1 MAIYSSSLIE
11 PASLQSREAG
21 NAAGESQVLRRR
33 KILHIVGCMSRGGV
47 ETWLMHIMR
56 NIDRNQFEL
65 HFLVNSETACAYD
78 EEILSLGG
86 KIHYGGHPDRLT
98 KYARE
103 FQAVVRDHGPFD
115 AVHSH
120 VYWYSG
126 FVAWLG
132 HQAGIPIRI
141 AHSHTAVSA
150 RPWKIHRRAYQTL
163 MRALIMRYATHRI
176 GVSQQAGE
184 ALFGHK
190 PEKQYTLLHYG
201 MDFRPF
207 LQPESADKVRQRL
220 GIAPGRKVIGH
231 VGRFVPVKNHAFIVE
246 FFDRIVKSGV
256 DAHLLLVGDGL
267 LSPSVKAQIES
278 RGLSQRCTF
287 AGLQPN
293 VVPFFSA
300 MDVFVLPS
308 LWEGLPLVTFEAQ
321 AAGLPVVASTAV
333 PEEVA
338 AIPRLVER
346 IPLSA
351 GADGW
356 ASALS
361 RVLKEPS
368 RRRGDEPMLLQSSS
382 FGLPACLE
390 VLSGIYMGN
399 N

>member
-1 MAIYSSSLIE
+1 
-11 PASLQSREAG
+11 
-21 NAAGESQVLRRR
+21 
-33 KILHIVGCMSRGGV
+33 
-47 ETWLMHIMR
+47 
-56 NIDRNQFEL
+56 
-65 HFLVNSETACAYD
+65 
-78 EEILSLGG
+78 
-86 KIHYGGHPDRLT
+86 
-98 KYARE
+98 
-103 FQAVVRDHGPFD
+103 
-115 AVHSH
+115 
-120 VYWYSG
+120 
-126 FVAWLG
+126 
-132 HQAGIPIRI
+132 
-141 AHSHTAVSA
+141 
-150 RPWKIHRRAYQTL
+150 
-163 MRALIMRYATHRI
+163 MRALIMRYTTHRI
-176 GVSQQAGE
+176 GVSQQAGQ
-184 ALFGHK
+184 ALFGRK
-190 PEKQYTLLHYG
+190 PAKPCTLLHYG

-246 FFDRIVKSGV
+246 FFDRIVQSGV
-256 DAHLLLVGDGL
+256 DAHLLLVGDGP

-287 AGLQPN
+287 AGLQPD

-300 MDVFVLPS
+300 MDAFVLPS

-333 PEEVA
+333 PEEIA

-356 ASALS
+356 AAALS
-361 RVLKEPS
+361 RILKEPS
-368 RRRGDEPMLLQSSS
+368 RRRGDEPMLLQGSS

-390 VLSGIYMGN
+390 VISGIYMGN